1 MVAVE
6 RPPGPPARRGGLWS
20 LPYYLRFV
28 VDPLGFVGGRFARY
42 GDVYYAPSDGQGL
55 YVVRHPDHLRQV
67 LATDSSSYAK
77 THTAFARLK
86 TVLGQGLLTLD
97 GDAWKRHR
105 RMIQPAFNRKALR
118 SYAETMVEEAD
129 RCLSQWRDGTEIDVA
144 AEMTEL
150 TLRIVARTLFS
161 HDVSGQSGD
170 VADAMRAFNEALGRP
185 DLLPAWVPSPARTRV
200 RRAVSR
206 LDEIVF
212 ALIDARAS
220 GEPRADLLQTLVDA
234 VDEEGDGG
242 KLTRREVHD
251 ELVTLFLA
259 GHETT
264 SNALAWTTYLLARNP
279 AVCTRLTEQVHDVLG
294 GRLPTI
300 DDLDAMPLLDQVL
313 RESMR
318 LYPPAYVL
326 ARQATT
332 DTEIGRWQVPA
343 GSEVVLWIYW
353 THHDPRWFPQP
364 ETFRPERFEPEA
376 AAALPKCAYAPFG
389 AGPRA
394 CIGSQFSLV
403 EARLVLAILLS
414 RVALHLREGYT
425 ARCRTGV
432 TLSPKGGLPMRVTP
446 ARVRKRAA

>member
-1 MVAVE
+1 MSAVE

-28 VDPLGFVGGRFARY
+28 VDPLGFVGARFARY

-55 YVVRHPDHLRQV
+55 YVLRHPDHLRQV
-67 LATDSSSYAK
+67 LATDSSSYDK
-77 THTAFARLK
+77 THTAFARLQ

-105 RMIQPAFNRKALR
+105 RMIQPAFNRKALQ
-118 SYAETMVEEAD
+118 SYAETMVDETD
-129 RCLSQWRDGTEIDVA
+129 RCLSGWSLGTELDVA

-161 HDVSGQSGD
+161 HDVSGQSGH
-170 VADAMRAFNEALGRP
+170 VAEAMRTFNAALGRP
-185 DLLPAWVPSPARTRV
+185 DLLPAWVPSPARKRV

-206 LDEIVF
+206 LDDIVF
-212 ALIDARAS
+212 ELIDARAD
-220 GEPRADLLQTLVDA
+220 EAPRADLLQTLVDA
-234 VDEEGDGG
+234 VDDEGDGG
-242 KLTRREVHD
+242 KLSRREVHD

-264 SNALAWTTYLLARNP
+264 SNALAWTLMLLSRNP
-279 AVCTRLTEQVHDVLG
+279 GVCARLLEQVHDVLD
-294 GRLPTI
+294 GRLPTL

-318 LYPPAYVL
+318 LYPPAYVV
-326 ARQATT
+326 ARQAKA
-332 DTEIGRWQVPA
+332 DTEIGPWQVPA
-343 GSEVVLWIYW
+343 GSEIVLWIYW
-353 THHDPRWFPQP
+353 AHRDPRWFPNP
-364 ETFRPERFEPEA
+364 DAFRPERFEPDA
-376 AAALPKCAYAPFG
+376 VAALPKCAYAPFG

-403 EARLVLAILLS
+403 EARLVLATVLS
-414 RVALHLREGYT
+414 RVELRLRDGYVP
-425 ARCRTGV
+425 RCRTGV
-432 TLSPKGGLPMRVTP
+432 TLSPKGGLPMRVTA
-446 ARVRKRAA
+446 ARSRKRAA